1 MTIPYERTRALVLTK
16 EFLQRLVEAQD
27 TPHASAPLRDEARAL
42 LRHYPS
48 LSHIEL
54 AHIALPQIFGPV
66 PPFNRLSG
74 SSTVRSVIDG
84 TNDGT

>member
-1 MTIPYERTRALVLTK
+1 MTIPFERTRALVLTK
-16 EFLQRLVEAQD
+16 VFLQRLVEAE
-27 TPHASAPLRDEARAL
+27 TPLDSSSLREEARAL

-54 AHIALPQIFGPV
+54 AHVALPQIFGPV

-74 SSTVRSVIDG
+74 SAAVRSVIDG
-84 TNDGT
+84 ANEDV